1 VNAGVR
7 AESPL
12 AVHHLHEIECRFHA
26 DRRMS
31 QLQHRAVTE
40 QLDEPPTV
48 ARRGSVGNRWSEVA
62 ATTADSSP
70 RSRVIERDLDLFGQT
85 VNLASRIADAAGPGE
100 VLASEAVAEAAGHAA
115 FGFERIEDAQLK
127 GLPGL
132 VPLFRV
138 TRIASA

>member
-1 VNAGVR
+1 MLQLAHPTIGVEAALDLVETMNGEGALSSHAGV
-7 AESPL
+7 
-12 AVHHLHEIECRFHA
+12 HA
-26 DRRMS
+26 G
-31 QLQHRAVTE
+31 
-40 QLDEPPTV
+40 P
-48 ARRGSVGNRWSEVA
+48 
-62 ATTADSSP
+62 
-70 RSRVIERDLDLFGQT
+70 VIERDLDLFGQT